1 MRQAADE
8 VASGDLLRM
17 LQLLLAQAALIIH
30 RRHFQQNKAFRQP
43 LGGQRQDVRT
53 AIDNQ
58 RHFVIGKPLA
68 RLQTLLHQPDIQRK
82 IAQQL
87 R

>member
-1 MRQAADE
+1 MRRAADE
-8 VASGDLLRM
+8 VASGDPLRM
-17 LQLLLAQAALIIH
+17 LQLLPAQAALIIH

-58 RHFVIGKPLA
+58 RHFVIGKPPPA
-68 RLQTLLHQPDIQRK
+68 CRLSCISPIFNEK
-82 IAQQL
+82 
-87 R
+87 

>member
-58 RHFVIGKPLA
+58 RHFVIGKSLA
-68 RLQTLLHQPDIQRK
+68 RLQALLHQPDIQRK

>member
-1 MRQAADE
+1 
-8 VASGDLLRM
+8 M
-17 LQLLLAQAALIIH
+17 LQLLAQAALIIH

-58 RHFVIGKPLA
+58 RHFVIGKPSPA
-68 RLQTLLHQPDIQRK
+68 CRLSCISPIFNEK
-82 IAQQL
+82 
-87 R
+87 